1 MNHRYT
7 FFVQIKYLYLTLFTS
22 LFFLSQ
28 GISQDILMSWDFAG
42 NSGSETTVT
51 ALYFAPNVSSTG
63 PSGIISRGSGLNP
76 AGNTNRFNANNWSQ
90 AGLVDAVANND
101 YMEWTITPA
110 PGYQISVSSL
120 VYNWQR
126 SGTGPP
132 NITIRSNQDSYS
144 TNLDTKTGLITTPNN
159 GLTSTITTIN
169 NVAAAVTFR
178 IYGYGATSSTGS
190 GGFEGTGSDLVIY
203 GTVSLLQ
210 DAESEARDP
219 VTQITGGTIF
229 STSNSVGSAVDV
241 FRMNMIDQG
250 VTDGEPTIV
259 TNIRLTPGLSNT
271 ADWTNNIQGVT
282 VNNGSP
288 VVIGTPDIQ
297 DAYIDIPIPA
307 GNLNIPDDSNLDV
320 TIGVFLNVT
329 GIEDNTVLSFFIDGN
344 NHGFT
349 ADNAGSQ
356 FAIAFLSGDVSSNN
370 FNVEV
375 SATELQF
382 VQPPTDILINS
393 VMSPA
398 VGVAFTDATGN
409 IDLGFVTEEISI
421 EANTVTLSGSS
432 TTLRDVQVDGV
443 AYFDDL
449 AIRSSGIGTLT
460 ATDINEILNSPGPQV
475 TSNTFTVIPI
485 LSEIRVVTGS
495 ESPGISSLIND
506 FSITTVSEGEQ
517 VWQLDLFDGDGVNP
531 DGDGLPT
538 NYTSIRIDQHM
549 SNQIADWSAVI
560 LGVGFFEGTTYIPGV
575 ITINPT
581 NILFAPSTAF
591 SVPDGAGSKRTLSMR
606 ISLQT
611 NLPAGTDGSN
621 FVFEVSE
628 GGVTVESAST
638 SSQLGVFT
646 ASSNSSNNE
655 VQVTATKLVFVQQPV
670 DVIQNQEMSVDV
682 TAGFVDA
689 NDNIDIHF
697 ETEEIALSANSVT
710 LVGGPILGEI
720 LSNGLATFSGLT
732 FNSYGTGTLTASD
745 VNDVLGTSE
754 TVTSNSFEV
763 FEVAEYL
770 TFVGVPSSGQIDQII
785 GSFTVEARKT
795 SDGLVDPNYSG
806 DITIAINSG
815 TGNLNGTL
823 TQASTSGAATFND
836 ISFDAAGN
844 FTLLATSG
852 SLTQDISP
860 NIAIVGSD
868 VPVFPNGR
876 ETMNFAVTSPS
887 TIAEHEA
894 ENGFINTGVL
904 TFSGGGAANE
914 SDVRNTSIS
923 SGYTNASGGSNVFFT
938 STTGDY
944 GFAMEDIDA
953 STYSNLTLQFA
964 VHKENA
970 IGTDFASLSVE
981 YWDGDSWEPVSITDF
996 PLNSDG
1002 AGWYLLGAVSLPS
1015 TAEISNLGLRW
1026 VKSGDIACRIDDVS
1040 LTGTP
1045 KAATNLIVATIN
1057 GGLPPTVNTPFD
1069 VDISVQD
1076 GSGSPANVLGDTEVE
1091 VILNTGTGV
1100 LGGTLTTT
1108 ILAGTNSGTISG
1120 VTYDVSESGVIV
1132 TASRTSGDV
1141 LQSGNSAAFNV
1152 LSSEPFTSASSI
1164 VVGTRT
1170 LNSIDISWTNGD
1182 GTERIVI
1189 AKEGGAVDELPADG
1203 TTYLPNPDFTLGEN
1217 IGNGNIVVFAGVGSA
1232 VSITNLQPDNTEYHF
1247 AVFEYNGSG
1256 NLENY
1261 KQADPAVAN
1270 ALTICNE
1277 PTTQASG
1284 LPISNISQSSMD
1296 LSWIDGDGSGR
1307 IVLMNS
1313 VDVFTDPVDGD
1324 DTYTADP
1331 SWNNAG
1337 QQVVYFADGAG
1348 TTVTISNLSAASTYY
1363 YRVYEYNCSGIDIN
1377 YKTDAYGTANDDT
1390 YLFTQDF
1397 TSCPPAGW
1405 LNVRIAGDQDWTCG
1419 GGYASA
1425 SGLGSSAPSEIWYI
1439 TPSINFSATT
1449 NAVLTFDSWTT
1460 GTDITHPRLEVRYS
1474 TDYPGTGN
1482 PNLYN
1487 WTTLPFNTPA
1497 ENSALWTPSG
1507 IIDLSGITTSAYI
1520 AFRYTSSGT
1529 AAGTATEWRIDNVA
1543 ITENGC
1549 AAPTTQAS
1557 NLTFSNIASTSMTLN
1572 WDSGNGTGRIVL
1584 AKEGSAVDQVPV
1596 DLTSYSADPDF
1607 TAGQNIGAGNIVVY
1621 LGNESSVDISGL
1633 LENTE
1638 YHVSVFEY
1646 NCDAAAPVFNTT
1658 SPAIGNQ
1665 FTIDPDASD
1674 IIVDA
1679 GFVYP
1684 ENIAYGTYQAPALKM
1699 TPGNSLPVFGLTLR
1713 DGGSSGDSDGFP
1725 TTLTSISFNANGS
1738 TAIKAAGLY
1747 YSGAFIATVNSNG
1760 SLNDFTFDISGTPII
1775 ATDVSTADF
1784 QLYVTFMN
1792 GSDIIDN
1799 EQIVF
1804 TVTSAIADPAGT
1816 LFTLPDAGGA
1826 TSIQAPSGTGNEN
1839 VIRVNSTTL
1848 SFVQVPTST
1857 IIVNS
1862 PFSIEVEAVDA
1873 SGTRD
1878 LDKTLDVS
1886 VIAGTGILSS
1896 GIGLQRTTATGTA
1909 IWDDLLYNTE
1919 ENGVQFQVADNPLV
1933 LTPITTNLLNAK
1945 SGLSVYTFTGAAG
1958 DEPDFAPDSQP
1969 VNLTIGNISRG
1980 SDLVAQTFA
1989 DAFNARN
1996 WNSTSSAADNYF
2008 YEFTVMADAG
2018 YDFAVSSIELDNRR
2032 SGTGPVFWEVRS
2044 SVDNFASN
2052 IGGIQ
2057 STPTEDIWYTNL
2069 EVNFGASVTD
2079 QTTVTIRI
2087 YAYLAG
2093 GGLGT
2098 WAIDNLYI
2106 FGTVRD
2112 IQAPEFTAGYPQSDS
2127 TAVDGFD
2134 LIVNLNE
2141 AATVHYVVQPDGGT
2155 VPSVSEVLA
2164 GQSGGGGTPPSAGTI
2179 DVTGPITDFIER
2191 IGGLN
2196 SASVYD
2202 VYYVL
2207 SDDTNDSDVIEQAD
2221 LPTSDINTDL
2231 VAATQPVG
2239 PFEIP
2244 STSIDAGSAVNV
2256 FNFQVS
2262 DPGTSDGAPT
2272 HITKLV
2278 FNAGGSNT
2286 VANWATVIGGA
2297 SLYNT
2302 TQMLPINISGVTV
2315 NASSLELNILPGDLT
2330 IANGATD
2337 ELALS
2342 VWLTTSVTDNED
2354 LEFTIGGDP
2363 HTNTTY
2369 TIGSQFNSILTTFTS
2384 NVYTITVTA
2393 DRLNIVSYT
2402 ESVGDAS
2409 ELITLEVEAV
2419 DQNGNRDIDDA
2430 TSVSVLLGQFS
2441 QAGGA
2446 ISPNS
2451 PPPTLFET
2459 LTSGYFIWN
2468 NIQYSIDDDFITLIA
2483 SSSLIDDTTGII
2495 EVGNPGDLIV
2505 TSNTTISS
2513 DLQVGNVDI
2522 QATGNLTIAP
2532 NVTLSVSG
2540 NFNVDGIMNGQS
2552 GTVNFNDAS
2561 DLAVQS
2567 ITGST
2572 SPANFYNI
2580 TVSNARTFGV
2590 ISEIDINLHN
2600 TLQLNDGTIF
2610 DTDGANDDKNFTLIS
2625 RSGYTARIG
2634 AMGVDAQLLGE
2645 VIWQRSLRT
2654 GPAGYRYI
2662 GTPIK
2667 GQTLASISDDVWIQ
2681 GVAERYP
2688 SAWTNIST
2696 YSEPLGTQGQG
2707 GFEGWTDF
2715 TSLGNSL
2722 VVGRGMKL
2730 YQWSIDYA
2738 FEQVISMKG
2747 APFIGDGTDVIAGS
2761 GESVTL
2767 STSFTSSAYD
2777 GGGWNFL
2784 ANPYPSEIDWNA
2796 VIKNGNINGGAVHI
2810 WNPSSQQYDTYSSA
2824 TQTGTNGLT
2833 QYVASGQGFFVKA
2846 DAAGASIELSESTK
2860 SSANGNSFLRMSEA
2874 PMAKLMVEINASN
2887 GSKDQTAVA
2896 FADFASDGYDPQ
2908 FDARKLS
2915 AGWVNLST
2923 VLDDKSIAINA
2934 MGEKR
2939 GVQSVRLNIEPYVYG
2954 SYTLKFPSIEA
2965 FTEGATVRLVDKYLD
2980 KSTYINSTS
2989 SYAFSIDEHNAAT
3002 YGADRFEIQFVE
3014 PARFRFDNPDAR
3026 AGQEFVMP
3034 VFADKLEDILST
3046 DMGLSWDSEALTFIG
3061 IEDVGIGNMG
3071 DFDLSQAEQGRL
3083 IFHNENQDPLGL
3095 PDGSQLFVI
3104 RFRANNG
3111 MPQAQLRFD
3120 QAYTRLRAIN
3130 DIDMPFSSEDVLID
3144 ILQNRFVAG
3153 AITTYSGEF
3162 VNEVVVKAEN
3172 AEETIEHMSDLSG
3185 TYKLDTY
3192 EQSGYTVS
3200 GQKLDNSPLTEAVT
3214 TLDIIKTRSHI
3225 LRKEEFVSPY
3235 QWVAA
3240 DVNDSKSITALDLVE
3255 MRKVI
3260 LGINPAFQSGLDW
3273 LIIPEAYDL
3282 TDDPF
3287 SYQTSMDITLSDQD
3301 QDLNFIGVKVG
3312 DVDNSWSGQ
3321 GGARKSKDYL
3331 ALSMENLVLN
3341 DALIEIPVV
3350 VSEYNDIRGYQ
3361 FSITWDPNEL
3371 AYDGTTSELL
3381 EGFFNDQM
3389 ADNGVLTTMWDERD
3403 GRTEVLIA
3411 GQTLF
3416 TLKFRTL
3423 REDAISQVDI
3433 NSSATQAIAID
3444 EKLNILSIRA
3454 VPAHVNLEE
3463 LRNGKLEMFQNI
3475 PNPFEYGTQIDF
3487 KITKPGLAIFTIINT
3502 LGEIVYIH
3510 EENYESGI
3518 HSISWDRSQG
3528 LRSIAPG
3535 MYLYRLESNGEEV
3548 VKKMLIK

>member
-449 AIRSSGIGTLT
+449 AFRSSGIGTLT

-2155 VPSVSEVLA
+2155 V
-2164 GQSGGGGTPPSAGTI
+2164 
-2179 DVTGPITDFIER
+2179 
-2191 IGGLN
+2191 
-2196 SASVYD
+2196 
-2202 VYYVL
+2202 
-2207 SDDTNDSDVIEQAD
+2207 
-2221 LPTSDINTDL
+2221 
-2231 VAATQPVG
+2231 
-2239 PFEIP
+2239 
-2244 STSIDAGSAVNV
+2244 
-2256 FNFQVS
+2256 
-2262 DPGTSDGAPT
+2262 
-2272 HITKLV
+2272 
-2278 FNAGGSNT
+2278 
-2286 VANWATVIGGA
+2286 
-2297 SLYNT
+2297 
-2302 TQMLPINISGVTV
+2302 
-2315 NASSLELNILPGDLT
+2315 
-2330 IANGATD
+2330 
-2337 ELALS
+2337 
-2342 VWLTTSVTDNED
+2342 
-2354 LEFTIGGDP
+2354 
-2363 HTNTTY
+2363 
-2369 TIGSQFNSILTTFTS
+2369 
-2384 NVYTITVTA
+2384 
-2393 DRLNIVSYT
+2393 
-2402 ESVGDAS
+2402 
-2409 ELITLEVEAV
+2409 
-2419 DQNGNRDIDDA
+2419 
-2430 TSVSVLLGQFS
+2430 
-2441 QAGGA
+2441 
-2446 ISPNS
+2446 
-2451 PPPTLFET
+2451 
-2459 LTSGYFIWN
+2459 
-2468 NIQYSIDDDFITLIA
+2468 
-2483 SSSLIDDTTGII
+2483 
-2495 EVGNPGDLIV
+2495 
-2505 TSNTTISS
+2505 
-2513 DLQVGNVDI
+2513 
-2522 QATGNLTIAP
+2522 
-2532 NVTLSVSG
+2532 
-2540 NFNVDGIMNGQS
+2540 
-2552 GTVNFNDAS
+2552 
-2561 DLAVQS
+2561 
-2567 ITGST
+2567 
-2572 SPANFYNI
+2572 
-2580 TVSNARTFGV
+2580 
-2590 ISEIDINLHN
+2590 
-2600 TLQLNDGTIF
+2600 
-2610 DTDGANDDKNFTLIS
+2610 LIS
-2625 RSGYTARIG
+2625 
-2634 AMGVDAQLLGE
+2634 
-2645 VIWQRSLRT
+2645 
-2654 GPAGYRYI
+2654 
-2662 GTPIK
+2662 K
-2667 GQTLASISDDVWIQ
+2667 
-2681 GVAERYP
+2681 
-2688 SAWTNIST
+2688 
-2696 YSEPLGTQGQG
+2696 
-2707 GFEGWTDF
+2707 
-2715 TSLGNSL
+2715 
-2722 VVGRGMKL
+2722 
-2730 YQWSIDYA
+2730 
-2738 FEQVISMKG
+2738 
-2747 APFIGDGTDVIAGS
+2747 
-2761 GESVTL
+2761 
-2767 STSFTSSAYD
+2767 
-2777 GGGWNFL
+2777 
-2784 ANPYPSEIDWNA
+2784 
-2796 VIKNGNINGGAVHI
+2796 
-2810 WNPSSQQYDTYSSA
+2810 
-2824 TQTGTNGLT
+2824 
-2833 QYVASGQGFFVKA
+2833 
-2846 DAAGASIELSESTK
+2846 
-2860 SSANGNSFLRMSEA
+2860 
-2874 PMAKLMVEINASN
+2874 
-2887 GSKDQTAVA
+2887 
-2896 FADFASDGYDPQ
+2896 
-2908 FDARKLS
+2908 
-2915 AGWVNLST
+2915 
-2923 VLDDKSIAINA
+2923 
-2934 MGEKR
+2934 
-2939 GVQSVRLNIEPYVYG
+2939 
-2954 SYTLKFPSIEA
+2954 
-2965 FTEGATVRLVDKYLD
+2965 
-2980 KSTYINSTS
+2980 
-2989 SYAFSIDEHNAAT
+2989 
-3002 YGADRFEIQFVE
+3002 
-3014 PARFRFDNPDAR
+3014 
-3026 AGQEFVMP
+3026 
-3034 VFADKLEDILST
+3034 
-3046 DMGLSWDSEALTFIG
+3046 
-3061 IEDVGIGNMG
+3061 
-3071 DFDLSQAEQGRL
+3071 
-3083 IFHNENQDPLGL
+3083 
-3095 PDGSQLFVI
+3095 
-3104 RFRANNG
+3104 
-3111 MPQAQLRFD
+3111 
-3120 QAYTRLRAIN
+3120 
-3130 DIDMPFSSEDVLID
+3130 
-3144 ILQNRFVAG
+3144 
-3153 AITTYSGEF
+3153 
-3162 VNEVVVKAEN
+3162 
-3172 AEETIEHMSDLSG
+3172 
-3185 TYKLDTY
+3185 
-3192 EQSGYTVS
+3192 
-3200 GQKLDNSPLTEAVT
+3200 
-3214 TLDIIKTRSHI
+3214 
-3225 LRKEEFVSPY
+3225 
-3235 QWVAA
+3235 
-3240 DVNDSKSITALDLVE
+3240 
-3255 MRKVI
+3255 
-3260 LGINPAFQSGLDW
+3260 
-3273 LIIPEAYDL
+3273 
-3282 TDDPF
+3282 
-3287 SYQTSMDITLSDQD
+3287 
-3301 QDLNFIGVKVG
+3301 
-3312 DVDNSWSGQ
+3312 
-3321 GGARKSKDYL
+3321 
-3331 ALSMENLVLN
+3331 
-3341 DALIEIPVV
+3341 
-3350 VSEYNDIRGYQ
+3350 
-3361 FSITWDPNEL
+3361 
-3371 AYDGTTSELL
+3371 
-3381 EGFFNDQM
+3381 
-3389 ADNGVLTTMWDERD
+3389 
-3403 GRTEVLIA
+3403 
-3411 GQTLF
+3411 
-3416 TLKFRTL
+3416 
-3423 REDAISQVDI
+3423 
-3433 NSSATQAIAID
+3433 
-3444 EKLNILSIRA
+3444 
-3454 VPAHVNLEE
+3454 
-3463 LRNGKLEMFQNI
+3463 
-3475 PNPFEYGTQIDF
+3475 
-3487 KITKPGLAIFTIINT
+3487 
-3502 LGEIVYIH
+3502 
-3510 EENYESGI
+3510 
-3518 HSISWDRSQG
+3518 
-3528 LRSIAPG
+3528 
-3535 MYLYRLESNGEEV
+3535 
-3548 VKKMLIK
+3548 

>member
-1 MNHRYT
+1 MTILKNFSVEHMNRFYKLLFQKSF
-7 FFVQIKYLYLTLFTS
+7 FFVLSVSLALISHLALGQTTIVEWTFPTAASRLADNTS
-22 LFFLSQ
+22 LSINQSKQISVVAATGYTYPAGATTQSLSAT
-28 GISQDILMSWDFAG
+28 SWD
-42 NSGSETTVT
+42 SGSGTNYWQIE
-51 ALYFAPNVSSTG
+51 FN
-63 PSGIISRGSGLNP
+63 GSGYENFTLSSKQRSQSIFGPRDFKIQYKIGAGGSWTDLTNVP
-76 AGNTNRFNANNWSQ
+76 ALGDNWTSGVVSNFALPAATYNQSSIFIRWIMYSNT
-90 AGLVDAVANND
+90 AVAAPITGATSYSNID
-101 YMEWTITPA
+101 DIKISGTIASGSPTVNISAASPA
-110 PGYQISVSSL
+110 PGDIFKGTDYNELYRLDFLVSDANANFTDLTLTTGGTYSVNDIKANGFKLWYSNDNIFDSGSDTQLMAINPVLPGNNL
-120 VYNWQR
+120 VF
-126 SGTGPP
+126 
-132 NITIRSNQDSYS
+132 
-144 TNLDTKTGLITTPNN
+144 TGLFQTINDGTTGYVFLTVDLADNVTK
-159 GLTSTITTIN
+159 GGTISLTSTAFSNISFSASANKTGVDPAPGSNTQTIN
-169 NVAAAVTFR
+169 CIDDDSNIV
-178 IYGYGATSSTGS
+178 
-190 GGFEGTGSDLVIY
+190 D
-203 GTVSLLQ
+203 
-210 DAESEARDP
+210 
-219 VTQITGGTIF
+219 TGGQPVGTSISSL
-229 STSNSVGSAVDV
+229 STDIGSSVEVME
-241 FRMNMIDQG
+241 FYIIDFKSC
-250 VTDGEPTIV
+250 DGLNTIV
-259 TNIRLTPGLSNT
+259 TNVRIQPYSSNT
-271 ADWTNNIQGVT
+271 ADWTDHIGGISLQEQGGLAVT
-282 VNNGSP
+282 T
-288 VVIGTPDIQ
+288 GTPVITDS
-297 DAYIDIPIPA
+297 YIDIPIPS
-307 GNLNIPDDSNLDV
+307 GNLVVPDGDFPIYEFSIYLKSNGPL
-320 TIGVFLNVT
+320 
-329 GIEDNTVLSFFIDGN
+329 IENSVLSFTIPAN
-344 NHGFT
+344 NHGFIT
-349 ADNAGSQ
+349 DPSGSG
-356 FAIAFLSGDVSSNN
+356 IASSINGGLDI
-370 FNVEV
+370 FSEDFTIDII
-375 SATELQF
+375 ATELQF
-382 VQPPTDILINS
+382 QTQPVNTDTYIPMDEDVS
-393 VMSPA
+393 VA
-398 VGVAFTDATGN
+398 ATDVNGN
-409 IDLGFVTEEISI
+409 IDLDFVLDVELSSS
-421 EANTVTLSGSS
+421 SGSLQG
-432 TTLRDVQVDGV
+432 TPTATALD
-443 AYFDDL
+443 
-449 AIRSSGIGTLT
+449 GIGVFDRVDPLEQ
-460 ATDINEILNSPGPQV
+460 IIH
-475 TSNTFTVIPI
+475 NT
-485 LSEIRVVTGS
+485 G
-495 ESPGISSLIND
+495 G
-506 FSITTVSEGEQ
+506 
-517 VWQLDLFDGDGVNP
+517 
-531 DGDGLPT
+531 
-538 NYTSIRIDQHM
+538 
-549 SNQIADWSAVI
+549 
-560 LGVGFFEGTTYIPGV
+560 
-575 ITINPT
+575 
-581 NILFAPSTAF
+581 
-591 SVPDGAGSKRTLSMR
+591 
-606 ISLQT
+606 T
-611 NLPAGTDGSN
+611 NL
-621 FVFEVSE
+621 
-628 GGVTVESAST
+628 
-638 SSQLGVFT
+638 QLT
-646 ASSNSSNNE
+646 
-655 VQVTATKLVFVQQPV
+655 
-670 DVIQNQEMSVDV
+670 
-682 TAGFVDA
+682 
-689 NDNIDIHF
+689 
-697 ETEEIALSANSVT
+697 
-710 LVGGPILGEI
+710 
-720 LSNGLATFSGLT
+720 
-732 FNSYGTGTLTASD
+732 
-745 VNDVLGTSE
+745 
-754 TVTSNSFEV
+754 
-763 FEVAEYL
+763 
-770 TFVGVPSSGQIDQII
+770 
-785 GSFTVEARKT
+785 
-795 SDGLVDPNYSG
+795 
-806 DITIAINSG
+806 
-815 TGNLNGTL
+815 
-823 TQASTSGAATFND
+823 
-836 ISFDAAGN
+836 
-844 FTLLATSG
+844 ATSG
-852 SLTQDISP
+852 SLTGISDPFDIIQTADHLTFVSVPSSGQVGVNVSQFTVEARNPDESVDLGFSGNITISVNSGSGNILGTLIQPVILGTGTATFDDISFDATGNYTIAANSGSLTQGISS
-860 NIAIVGSD
+860 NIAIVGANASI
-868 VPVFPNGR
+868 FPNGL
-876 ETMNFAVTSPS
+876 ETMNSAITTPS
-887 TIAEHEA
+887 TIAQHEA
-894 ENGFINTGVL
+894 GNGFVNTGAL
-904 TFSGGGAANE
+904 TFSGSDATSEA
-914 SDVRNTSIS
+914 DVRNTSVS
-923 SGYTNASGGSNVFFT
+923 DYTGASGGANIFFT
-938 STTGDY
+938 STSGDY
-944 GFAMEDIDA
+944 GFAMEGIDA
-953 STYSNLTLQFA
+953 STYTNLTLQFA
-964 VHKENA
+964 VRKEDA
-970 IGTDFASLSVE
+970 AGTNFAALAVD
-981 YWDGDSWEPVSITDF
+981 YWDGDSWEPISIPDY
-996 PLNSDG
+996 PINGDG
-1002 AGWYLLGAVSLPS
+1002 AGWKLLGAISLPS

-1026 VKSGDIACRIDDVS
+1026 IKSGSIACRIDDIS

-1045 KAATNLIVATIN
+1045 KSATNLIVATIN
-1057 GGLPPTVNTPFD
+1057 GGLPPVVDVPFN
-1069 VDISVQD
+1069 VDIQVQD
-1076 GSGSPANVLGDTEVE
+1076 GSGSPANVLENTD
-1091 VILNTGTGV
+1091 IQLSLNTGVGS
-1100 LGGTLTTT
+1100 LGGTLTAT
-1108 ILAGTNSGTISG
+1108 ILAGTNSGIVTG
-1120 VTYDVSESGVIV
+1120 VIYDVSESGVIV
-1132 TASRTSGDV
+1132 TANRISGDN
-1141 LQSGNSAAFNV
+1141 LSSGNSSPFNV
-1152 LSSEPFTSASSI
+1152 LTAEPTLSASALTI
-1164 VVGTRT
+1164 GART
-1170 LNSIDISWTNGD
+1170 TTGIDFSWTVGD
-1182 GTERIVI
+1182 GAERIVL
-1189 AKEGGAVDELPADG
+1189 AKLGAPVDQDPVDG
-1203 TTYLPNPDFTLGEN
+1203 TVYTPNADFTLGQD
-1217 IGNGNIVVFAGVGSA
+1217 IGNGNIVVFVGSGNS
-1232 VSITNLQPDNTEYHF
+1232 VSITNLQPENTTYHF
-1247 AVFEYNGSG
+1247 AIYEYNGTG
-1256 NLENY
+1256 GLQNY
-1261 KQADPAVAN
+1261 KQASPATGS
-1270 ALTICNE
+1270 ALTTCSD
-1277 PTTQASG
+1277 PLMQASA
-1284 LPISNISQSSMD
+1284 LTFSNITQNSMD
-1296 LSWIDGDGSGR
+1296 LSWTDGDGSGR
-1307 IVLMNS
+1307 IVFLNS

-1760 SLNDFTFDISGTPII
+1760 SLNDFTFDISGAPIV
-1775 ATDVSTADF
+1775 APDVNTADF
-1784 QLYVTFMN
+1784 ELYVTFMN

-1980 SDLVAQTFA
+1980 SDLVAQTFS
-1989 DAFNARN
+1989 DAFNARS
-1996 WNSTSSAADNYF
+1996 WSQTSLPEDNYF
-2008 YEFTVMADAG
+2008 YEFTISADAG
-2018 YDFAVSSIELDNRR
+2018 YDFTISSIELDHRR
-2032 SGTGPVFWEVRS
+2032 SGTGPPLWVVRS
-2044 SVDNFASN
+2044 SADNYTAN
-2052 IGGIQ
+2052 IGGFF
-2057 STPTEDIWYTNL
+2057 STPAESVWFTN
-2069 EVNFGASVTD
+2069 EEIPFGANVQD
-2079 QTTVTIRI
+2079 QSSVTIRL
-2087 YAYLAG
+2087 YAYNANSA
-2093 GGLGT
+2093 LGT
-2098 WAIDNLYI
+2098 WTIDNLYI

-2112 IQAPEFTAGYPQSDS
+2112 NQAPEFTTGFPQYDS

-2134 LIVNLNE
+2134 LLVNLSE
-2141 AATVHYVVQPDGGT
+2141 AATVYYVVQDPAVVLTAPNTAQIIAGLNGDGLAADAADTIT
-2155 VPSVSEVLA
+2155 V
-2164 GQSGGGGTPPSAGTI
+2164 TSALNVFNER
-2179 DVTGPITDFIER
+2179 VTGLLSDK
-2191 IGGLN
+2191 G
-2196 SASVYD
+2196 YD

-2207 SDDTNDSDVIEQAD
+2207 YDSTNYSPVIAQTGIRTSDTNTI
-2221 LPTSDINTDL
+2221 L
-2231 VAATQPVG
+2231 VAATQPAG
-2239 PFEIP
+2239 PYDIP
-2244 STSIDAGSAVNV
+2244 STATDVADLVDV
-2256 FNFQVS
+2256 FNFQIS
-2262 DPGTSDGAPT
+2262 DQATADGAPT
-2272 HITKLV
+2272 HVTQLV
-2278 FNAGGSNT
+2278 FYPGSNNE
-2286 VANWATVIGGA
+2286 ADWATVIGGVTLLNETEGMYVDI
-2297 SLYNT
+2297 S
-2302 TQMLPINISGVTV
+2302 NISISPAPTP
-2315 NASSLELNILPGDLT
+2315 SIIISIDPGNLT
-2330 IANGATD
+2330 INNGETE
-2337 ELALS
+2337 ELKLS
-2342 VWLTTSVTDNED
+2342 ILLTGTVTDNEQM
-2354 LEFTIGGDP
+2354 EFMIGGNP
-2363 HTNTTY
+2363 HSNTTY
-2369 TIGSQFNSILTTFTS
+2369 TIGSQFNSTLTALTS
-2384 NVYTITVTA
+2384 NVYTITVTV
-2393 DRLNIVSYT
+2393 DRLFISANPTNVDT
-2402 ESVGDAS
+2402 GVEFSVTVLSTDANNN
-2409 ELITLEVEAV
+2409 
-2419 DQNGNRDIDDA
+2419 QDIDDNTTIVDLSRHLGTGNL
-2430 TSVSVLLGQFS
+2430 TSTSTGSNPPQGMVTGGTITFSDVLYSGSDELFTIIASDNAAVLL
-2441 QAGGA
+2441 
-2446 ISPNS
+2446 PD
-2451 PPPTLFET
+2451 TT
-2459 LTSGYFIWN
+2459 D
-2468 NIQYSIDDDFITLIA
+2468 NIQ
-2483 SSSLIDDTTGII
+2483 
-2495 EVGNPGDLIV
+2495 VGTVNDLIV
-2505 TSNTTISS
+2505 TSNVTLTS
-2513 DLQVGNVDI
+2513 DLSVANVDI
-2522 QATGNLTIAP
+2522 QSAGNLTINP
-2532 NVTLSVSG
+2532 DVTLSLSG
-2540 NFNVDGIMNGQS
+2540 DFNIDGVLNGQS

-2715 TSLGNSL
+2715 TSLSNSL
-2722 VVGRGMKL
+2722 VVGQGMKL
-2730 YQWSIDYA
+2730 YLWSIDYA
-2738 FEQVISMKG
+2738 TEQIIAMKG
-2747 APFIGDGTDVIAGS
+2747 APFIGDGTNGTAGS
-2761 GESVTL
+2761 DESVTL

-2915 AGWVNLST
+2915 AGRVNLST